1 MLPMTWL
8 SKVFCMKYTGLVL
21 AVLAIGPSV
30 LSCFC
35 ESKWLLVIS
44 QVVIWFSLAVQ
55 SFISGRNAKREI
67 SDVHKRIDELG
78 FRIID
83 SPEYLYA
90 MVDAEDHVLFCV
102 RTDGTIDWAL
112 VAKDKNIVFVYI
124 IHTLIVWL
132 CFCKRSYCKL
142 CQCLHKSTSLLF
154 SLRKIYFSLSLS
166 ILVYHITQLLSIGFK
181 NF

>member
-1 MLPMTWL
+1 MRKTTNFFLLPMTWL

-21 AVLAIGPSV
+21 AVFAIGPSV

-44 QVVIWFSLAVQ
+44 QVVIGFSLAVQ

-112 VAKDKNIVFVYI
+112 GIPYPIKKELERLE
-124 IHTLIVWL
+124 T
-132 CFCKRSYCKL
+132 
-142 CQCLHKSTSLLF
+142 
-154 SLRKIYFSLSLS
+154 KIEQSS
-166 ILVYHITQLLSIGFK
+166 
-181 NF
+181 

>member
-1 MLPMTWL
+1 
-8 SKVFCMKYTGLVL
+8 MKYTGLVL

-44 QVVIWFSLAVQ
+44 QVVIGFSLAVQ
-55 SFISGRNAKREI
+55 SFISGKNAKREI

-112 VAKDKNIVFVYI
+112 GIPYPIKKELERLE
-124 IHTLIVWL
+124 T
-132 CFCKRSYCKL
+132 
-142 CQCLHKSTSLLF
+142 
-154 SLRKIYFSLSLS
+154 KIEQSS
-166 ILVYHITQLLSIGFK
+166 
-181 NF
+181 

>member
-1 MLPMTWL
+1 MRKITNFFLRLMTWL

-30 LSCFC
+30 LSYFS
-35 ESKWLLVIS
+35 EFKWLLVIS
-44 QVVIWFSLAVQ
+44 QVVIGLSLAVQ
-55 SFISGRNAKREI
+55 SFISGKNAKREI

-102 RTDGTIDWAL
+102 RTDGTIDW
-112 VAKDKNIVFVYI
+112 
-124 IHTLIVWL
+124 TLGIPHPIKKEL
-132 CFCKRSYCKL
+132 ERL
-142 CQCLHKSTSLLF
+142 ET
-154 SLRKIYFSLSLS
+154 KIEQSS
-166 ILVYHITQLLSIGFK
+166 
-181 NF
+181 